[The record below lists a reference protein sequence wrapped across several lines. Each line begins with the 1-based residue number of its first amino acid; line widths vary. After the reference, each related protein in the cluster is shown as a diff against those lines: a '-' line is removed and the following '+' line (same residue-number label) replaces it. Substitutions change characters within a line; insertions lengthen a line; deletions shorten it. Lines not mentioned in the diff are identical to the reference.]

1 MLPQFFGAVLLVGT
15 VAIAVLALFVVIW
28 ARSRGKPLLARRALI
43 AAAIV
48 AEVYGSFWVLGVVL
62 ARRKVIAPGEA
73 ISFCGLDCHLHV
85 SVREVRTGPELGVT
99 VRFAS
104 NAVRAPEWPGELR
117 FRLRDSSGREYAPSN
132 SVPGT
137 ALLAGASWE
146 FELLFP
152 AAVTPDGSVLIVT
165 RGGPLDYL
173 VPGAGNPLAQR
184 QRRLALGIATAAQR
198 PRDDLLDR

>member
-15 VAIAVLALFVVIW
+15 VAITVGALGVLIW

-43 AAAIV
+43 ASGVV
-48 AEVYGSFWVLGVVL
+48 AGVYGLFWVLGVVL
-62 ARRKVIAPGEA
+62 AQRSVLTPGET

-85 SVREVRTGPELGVT
+85 SVREVRAGPDLGVT

-104 NAVRAPEWPGELR
+104 NAVQAPEWPGELR

-132 SVPGT
+132 SVPDT
-137 ALLAGASWE
+137 ALRAGASWE

-152 AAVTPDGSVLIVT
+152 ADVKPEGSVLIVT
-165 RGGPLDYL
+165 WSGAIDYL

-184 QRRLALGIATAAQR
+184 QRRLALPAPVGA
-198 PRDDLLDR
+198 